1 MPVVTLNLDGETF
14 TIEALANQQIIDLMP
29 ETRVLGAK
37 AFRSVIINPRGR
49 VLSWADIR
57 LASGMRGSGAAID
70 RRITGAQVSAEGTHG
85 LVGIRTMRST
95 NGPRGLARPTRFLQ
109 ASSCVGAPAL
119 SIVASDE
126 MTHLVHS

>member
-1 MPVVTLNLDGETF
+1 MPVVTLDLDGETF

-29 ETRVLGAK
+29 ETRLPDAK
-37 AFRSVIINPRGR
+37 AFRSVIINPCGG
-49 VLSWADIR
+49 VLPWADIR
-57 LASGMRGSGAAID
+57 LAFGTRGSGAAID
-70 RRITGAQVSAEGTHG
+70 RRITVAQVSAEGTHG

-95 NGPRGLARPTRFLQ
+95 NGPPGLAQSTHCLR
-109 ASSCVGAPAL
+109 ASSCVGARAV